1 VDRRA
6 SVDSKTDASGE
17 WKSEDGKWEED
28 GTPPTRVFSAKSP
41 ETLETKDVA
50 LRWGSKEVRK
60 DLKTKELRGEG
71 CLESGKVKMEN
82 GKKQG
87 RV

>member
-1 VDRRA
+1 MVAQVLILKQMR
-6 SVDSKTDASGE
+6 VENGKVKMENGEKTV
-17 WKSEDGKWEED
+17 
-28 GTPPTRVFSAKSP
+28 PPTRVFSAKSP

-50 LRWGSKEVRK
+50 LRWGSKEVQK

-87 RV
+87 GG